1 MKREGG
7 LVSGCVFVADSWGE
21 DLPGEENDF
30 ILLRLW
36 RCQGQKTIQLTVRI
50 ISRLYSGYVWYYLL
64 ILASYIACSGS
75 EHKCTHATVDLRALS
90 K

>member
-30 ILLRLW
+30 ILLGLW
-36 RCQGQKTIQLTVRI
+36 RRQGQKTIQLTARI
-50 ISRLYSGYVWYYLL
+50 ILRLYSGYVWYYLL
-64 ILASYIACSGS
+64 ILTSYIACS

-90 K
+90 N